1 MLVRR
6 ADLNHRH
13 VASEGSAAVELLG
26 LAQEYRNIVCIS
38 RLNTLAHIRS
48 DEECLMEEDSVI
60 FRVCIRSCT
69 LGVEVMDAHILKF
82 TSVAPLAKGFDEDSW
97 CTCHTAQ
104 MDMVARLDNLD
115 SLLGRNEFYF
125 LGHDDVII
133 LPKIAIFRIFAIFA
147 CDLCHCEAPLEPWQS
162 THEYITIMHTLQEK
176 QQAFAR
182 IIEVLDELREKCP
195 WDRKQTNESLRPQ
208 TIEEVYEL
216 SDAILKGEE
225 RELSKELGDVLL
237 HVLFYAKI
245 GEEKQHF
252 DIVDVINFLCDKL
265 IYRHPH
271 VFAAA
276 QVGDAEDVIKQWE
289 MLKTTEKDGNKRVLS
304 GVPDGLPP
312 LLKAYRMQD
321 KARGVGF
328 DWEKKEDVWDKVKEE
343 LGEYQAELD
352 AMAAAQDDEERAA
365 AYDRAEEELG
375 DFLFAT
381 VNAARL
387 YGLNPDTALERTCAK
402 FRRRFTYLEEQT
414 IRKGRNLK
422 DMTLAEMD
430 AIWDEGKAKGL

>member
-1 MLVRR
+1 M
-6 ADLNHRH
+6 
-13 VASEGSAAVELLG
+13 
-26 LAQEYRNIVCIS
+26 
-38 RLNTLAHIRS
+38 
-48 DEECLMEEDSVI
+48 
-60 FRVCIRSCT
+60 
-69 LGVEVMDAHILKF
+69 MDADILKF
-82 TSVAPLAKGFDEDSW
+82 SSVSSFAKGVYKDSW
-97 CTCHTAQ
+97 GASHAAE
-104 MDMVARLDNLD
+104 MDVVAGFNDLDC
-115 SLLGRNEFYF
+115 LLGRNEFDF
-125 LGHDDVII
+125 LGHGYVII
-133 LPKIAIFRIFAIFA
+133 KSKIVIFGIFANFA
-147 CDLCHCEAPLEPWQS
+147 TPL
-162 THEYITIMHTLQEK
+162 TILMMHTLQEK

-208 TIEEVYEL
+208 TLEEVYEL

-245 GEEKQHF
+245 GEEKGNF
-252 DIVDVINFLCDKL
+252 DIVDVIDFLCDKL

-271 VFAAA
+271 VFSSAE
-276 QVGDAEDVIKQWE
+276 VGSAEDVVKQWE
-289 MLKTTEKDGNKRVLS
+289 MLKTKEKDGNKRVLS

-328 DWEKKEDVWDKVKEE
+328 DWECKEQVWDKVKEE
-343 LGEYQAELD
+343 MGEYQAELD
-352 AMAAAQDDEERAA
+352 AMAAAQTEEEKAA
-365 AYDRAEEELG
+365 AYDRAEDELG

-430 AIWDEGKAKGL
+430 AIWDEGKALGL

>member
-1 MLVRR
+1 
-6 ADLNHRH
+6 
-13 VASEGSAAVELLG
+13 
-26 LAQEYRNIVCIS
+26 
-38 RLNTLAHIRS
+38 
-48 DEECLMEEDSVI
+48 
-60 FRVCIRSCT
+60 
-69 LGVEVMDAHILKF
+69 
-82 TSVAPLAKGFDEDSW
+82 
-97 CTCHTAQ
+97 
-104 MDMVARLDNLD
+104 
-115 SLLGRNEFYF
+115 
-125 LGHDDVII
+125 
-133 LPKIAIFRIFAIFA
+133 
-147 CDLCHCEAPLEPWQS
+147 
-162 THEYITIMHTLQEK
+162 MHTREEK
-176 QQAFAR
+176 LLAFGR
-182 IIEVLDELREKCP
+182 ILDVLDELREKCP

-216 SDAILKGEE
+216 NGAILAGDEQ
-225 RELSKELGDVLL
+225 ELSKELGDVLL

-245 GEEKQHF
+245 GEEKQRY
-252 DIVDVINFLCDKL
+252 DLVDVIHFLCDKL

-271 VFAAA
+271 VFSTAE
-276 QVGDAEDVIKQWE
+276 VGSAEDVVKQWE
-289 MLKTTEKDGNKRVLS
+289 MLKTKEKDGNKTVLS

-328 DWEKKEDVWDKVKEE
+328 DWEKKEDVWEKVKEE
-343 LGEYQAELD
+343 LGEYQAELN
-352 AMAAAQDDEERAA
+352 AIEAAVSDEERKA
-365 AYDRAEEELG
+365 AYDRAEDELG

-430 AIWDEGKAKGL
+430 EIWDEGKAKGL

>member
-1 MLVRR
+1 MLS
-6 ADLNHRH
+6 DK
-13 VASEGSAAVELLG
+13 ASWLGEQNIREMLFPRLRSFVE
-26 LAQEYRNIVCIS
+26 
-38 RLNTLAHIRS
+38 
-48 DEECLMEEDSVI
+48 
-60 FRVCIRSCT
+60 
-69 LGVEVMDAHILKF
+69 K
-82 TSVAPLAKGFDEDSW
+82 
-97 CTCHTAQ
+97 
-104 MDMVARLDNLD
+104 
-115 SLLGRNEFYF
+115 
-125 LGHDDVII
+125 
-133 LPKIAIFRIFAIFA
+133 
-147 CDLCHCEAPLEPWQS
+147 
-162 THEYITIMHTLQEK
+162 HETMHTREEK
-176 QQAFAR
+176 MQAFGR
-182 IIEVLDELREKCP
+182 ILDVLDELREKCP

-208 TIEEVYEL
+208 TLEEVYEL

-245 GEEKQHF
+245 GEEKQNF

-276 QVGDAEDVIKQWE
+276 EVGDAEDVIKQWE
-289 MLKTTEKDGNKRVLS
+289 MLKTKEKDGNKRVLS

-328 DWEKKEDVWDKVKEE
+328 DWECKEQVWDKVKEE
-343 LGEYQAELD
+343 MGEYQAELD
-352 AMAAAQDDEERAA
+352 AMAAAQTDEEKAA
-365 AYDRAEEELG
+365 AYDRAEDELG

-402 FRRRFTYLEEQT
+402 FKRRFTYLEEQT
-414 IRKGRNLK
+414 IRQGRNLT